1 MTASPRLLVVLALGF
16 APGCLHVQSTT
27 TTDVPKA
34 PAPRGGDFASLRPG
48 EAISTRP
55 AEPTTVAEKPAP
67 KAAPAPDPVAP
78 PPPDRV
84 LEVVKAAEPGQ
95 FPLGAAPPVP
105 DPPLL
110 AAMRA
115 YVENRP
121 DDAIR
126 HLEKLDRPNQEFALA
141 VMPVLARG
149 AAINLAAPD
158 PQEAGHLAD
167 QLSAAAAKLE
177 AKAALRVEKVVFCK
191 GGSVKGFGRYDP
203 WPIAQPYRPGDL
215 AQLYVEVRHIGS
227 TAEAGKNGEPFVT
240 RPVVSLEVRD
250 SKGGIVEQTDPNDWR
265 LRVPVV
271 RFPHEDPSWS
281 PVRDYYKPYR
291 IKIPANPGVYTV
303 TVEVRDPATG
313 RAARSQPAEF
323 RVAGP

>member
-1 MTASPRLLVVLALGF
+1 MAASPRLLVVLALGF

-27 TTDVPKA
+27 TTEVPKA

-48 EAISTRP
+48 EAIPTRP
-55 AEPTTVAEKPAP
+55 VETKSVAEKPAP
-67 KAAPAPDPVAP
+67 KTEPAPDPIAP

-95 FPLGAAPPVP
+95 FPLTLSQPVP

-149 AAINLAAPD
+149 AAINHAAPD
-158 PQEAGHLAD
+158 PQEAAHLAD
-167 QLSAAAAKLE
+167 QLNAAAVRLE
-177 AKAALRVEKVVFCK
+177 AKAALRVEKVAFCK
-191 GGSVKGFGRYDP
+191 KISGFGRYDP
-203 WPIAQPYRPGDL
+203 WPTAQPYRPGDL
-215 AQLYVEVRHIGS
+215 AQLYVEVRNLGS
-227 TAEAGKNGEPFVT
+227 TSEAGKGGEAYVS
-240 RPVVSLEVRD
+240 RAVVSLEVRD
-250 SKGGIVEQTDPNDWR
+250 AKGTVVEQTDPADYR
-265 LRVPVV
+265 QRVPVV
-271 RFPHEDPSWS
+271 RFPHDEPSRS
-281 PVRDYYKPYR
+281 PIRDYFQPYR
-291 IKIPANPGVYTV
+291 INIPSKPGVYTV
-303 TVEVRDPATG
+303 TVEVRDPASG
-313 RAARSQPAEF
+313 RTARSQPAEF